1 MDLTVH
7 IAHASN
13 ISLLGIGAWPD
24 EIPPSAYTTSLQIM
38 NSDTDH
44 RTANVGCDNLK
55 NQTPEHSDA
64 KQTTRSISNRT
75 NHKPQACFQLKHQH
89 PHVPESESGPLT
101 PMQMWLRET
110 AREEAWQVIEV
121 TPEVLSAEIKAPFR
135 KNYNAGVSEAGA
147 VYGGSY
153 CSGRR
158 TEI

>member
-13 ISLLGIGAWPD
+13 ISLLQIGAWPD

-44 RTANVGCDNLK
+44 RTAHVGCDNLK
-55 NQTPEHSDA
+55 NSTPEHSDA
-64 KQTTRSISNRT
+64 KQTTRSTSNGP
-75 NHKPQACFQLKHQH
+75 NHKPQACFQHKHPH
-89 PHVPESESGPLT
+89 PHVPESESGSLT

-110 AREEAWQVIEV
+110 AREAAWQAIEV
-121 TPEVLSAEIKAPFR
+121 TPEVLSAEIKAPFG
-135 KNYNAGVSEAGA
+135 KNYNAGVLKAGA
-147 VYGGSY
+147 VYRGPY

-158 TEI
+158 TKI